1 MQFAPA
7 TPVSLVGWM
16 RELQP
21 FQRLF
26 FAFWEAAEA
35 AETARPSYVT
45 GLKPGG

>member
-1 MQFAPA
+1 MDAEVA
-7 TPVSLVGWM
+7 AVSTA
-16 RELQP
+16 
-21 FQRLF
+21 F